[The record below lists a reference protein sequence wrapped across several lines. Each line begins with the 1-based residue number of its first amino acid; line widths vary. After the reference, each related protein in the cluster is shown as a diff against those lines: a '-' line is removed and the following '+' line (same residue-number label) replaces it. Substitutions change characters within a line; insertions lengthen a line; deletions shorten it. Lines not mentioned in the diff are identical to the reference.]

1 MQRIFFSNL
10 VLMILLNLLIKPIAL
25 FGIDATVQ
33 NRVGPE
39 NYGLYF
45 SLLNL
50 SVLFNIL
57 LDFGINNYTTKNL
70 AQNPVEIKKYFGR
83 VFTFRIVLFS
93 IYSVFTFSLAY
104 FLGYSG
110 RPMFLLSF
118 LILNQFLILTIAYFR
133 SHFAGFHFFK
143 TDAFISVLDRALLIL
158 IGGVMLFSPWAP
170 NTFKIEWF
178 IWIQTFCYAATLCI
192 GFILLIKHLRRPYFS
207 WDPSFSINLIKKSW
221 PYALLI
227 VLMLLYTR
235 VDGVMLERIHH
246 NGAYES
252 GIYAQGFRLLDA
264 LYMFGMIFAGLLFP
278 LFSKQL
284 KESIPAVLDLVK
296 TSANLLLSGV
306 IIIIFVTCYN
316 SAYIL
321 GLIYTDFNE
330 AIGPFQFLMLGFF
343 PICMNFIFGTLL
355 TANGNLKALNII
367 SLGGIIA
374 NICINLILIPTH
386 GALGAAIATFFTQLT
401 TAILQFSYCVVNFK
415 IPIKILGAIKF
426 LVLIG
431 GLFLVSHY
439 LQNSSYLIWFQMF
452 VGFILTFSMS
462 LIDLKSMKKLY
473 FSSSQ
478 IK

>member
-10 VLMILLNLLIKPIAL
+10 MLMILLNLLIKPIAL

-50 SVLFNIL
+50 SVLFNVL
-57 LDFGINNYTTKNL
+57 LDFGINNYTTKHL
-70 AQNPVEIKKYFGR
+70 AQNPEEIKKYFAK
-83 VFTFRIVLFS
+83 VFTFRVLLFS
-93 IYSVFTFSLAY
+93 LYSLFTFALAY

-110 RPMFLLSF
+110 RPLFLLGF
-118 LILNQFLILTIAYFR
+118 LIINQFLMLTIAYFR

-143 TDAFISVLDRALLIL
+143 TDAFISVLDKALLI
-158 IGGVMLFSPWAP
+158 IVGGIFLFSPIAP
-170 NTFKIEWF
+170 NYFKIEWF
-178 IWIQTFCYAATLCI
+178 IWIQTFCYSTTLII
-192 GFILLIKHLRRPYFS
+192 GFSVLIRHLSRPYFV
-207 WDPSFSINLIKKSW
+207 WDPSFCINLIKKSW

-235 VDGVMLERIHH
+235 IDGVMIERIHE

-284 KESIPAVLDLVK
+284 KQSISVVLELVK

-306 IIIIFVTCYN
+306 IIIIFITYYN
-316 SAYIL
+316 SAYLL
-321 GLIYTDFNE
+321 GLIYDNYNE
-330 AIGPFQFLMLGFF
+330 AIAPFQFLMLGFF

-355 TANGNLKALNII
+355 TANGNLKVLNLI
-367 SLGGIIA
+367 SIGGIIA
-374 NICINLILIPTH
+374 NVLLNLILIPKY
-386 GALGAAIATFFTQLT
+386 GALGAAKATFFTQLI
-401 TAILQFSYCVVNFK
+401 TALLQFFYCVNKFK
-415 IPIKILGAIKF
+415 IPMKITGGLKF
-426 LVLIG
+426 VLLVLT
-431 GLFLVSHY
+431 L
-439 LQNSSYLIWFQMF
+439 
-452 VGFILTFSMS
+452 LTFSHYFKNHTLLIPLQLIIGLTLTFSLS

-473 FSSSQ
+473 FSSGE

>member
-10 VLMILLNLLIKPIAL
+10 MLMILLNLLIKPIAL

-45 SLLNL
+45 TLLNL

-70 AQNPVEIKKYFGR
+70 AQNPEEIKKYFGR
-83 VFTFRIVLFS
+83 VFTFRIALFS
-93 IYSVFTFSLAY
+93 LYSIFTFALA
-104 FLGYSG
+104 FSLGYSG
-110 RPMFLLSF
+110 RPIFLLSF
-118 LILNQFLILTIAYFR
+118 LLLNQFLVLTIAYFR

-158 IGGVMLFSPWAP
+158 VGGVLLFSPWAP
-170 NTFKIEWF
+170 AQFKIEWF
-178 IWIQTFCYAATLCI
+178 IWIQTFCYATTLI
-192 GFILLIKHLRRPYFS
+192 VGFVLLIKHLKRPYFT
-207 WDPSFSINLIKKSW
+207 WDPSFCVKLIKKSW

-227 VLMLLYTR
+227 VLMILYTR
-235 VDGVMLERIHH
+235 IDGVMIERIHR

-252 GIYAQGFRLLDA
+252 GVYAQGFRLLDA

-278 LFSKQL
+278 LLSKQL
-284 KESIPAVLDLVK
+284 KDSIPAVLELVK

-306 IIIIFVTCYN
+306 IIIIFVTCFN

-321 GLIYTDFNE
+321 GLIYTNFQE

-355 TANGNLKALNII
+355 TANGSLKVLNLI

-374 NICINLILIPTH
+374 NVCINLVLIPDY
-386 GALGAAIATFFTQLT
+386 GALGAAIATFCTQFV
-401 TAILQFSYCVVNFK
+401 TAILQYIYCVRKFK
-415 IPIKILGAIKF
+415 IPIRLVGALKF
-426 LVLIG
+426 VTLIVVLFVISRFFQDSKLLIPIQVLIG
-431 GLFLVSHY
+431 FL
-439 LQNSSYLIWFQMF
+439 
-452 VGFILTFSMS
+452 LTFSMS

-473 FSSSQ
+473 FSSRS